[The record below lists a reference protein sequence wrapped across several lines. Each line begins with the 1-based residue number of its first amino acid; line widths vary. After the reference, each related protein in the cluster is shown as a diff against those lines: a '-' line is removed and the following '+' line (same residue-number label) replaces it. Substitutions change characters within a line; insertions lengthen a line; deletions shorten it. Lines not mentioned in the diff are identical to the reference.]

1 MAYNRAPKQWIL
13 TKSETITSF
22 EAWKQNLSYTLSLD
36 PLFAGFLLEGVTWA
50 KKSKTNPTRGFT
62 DDTDDVPKETRLTAA
77 QKANHLELLLGQI
90 ANYAPVIARN
100 TIVRNSTSLE
110 SVWQALRQHYG
121 FQITGSHFLDL
132 ADVKLGCDE
141 RPEDLFQRLTAFV
154 DDNLLKQDG
163 GLSHHGEKADT
174 DEEVSPIVENMIV
187 LMWLQ
192 AIHPKLPKLV
202 KQRYGTELRCR
213 TLASVKPEISLAM
226 DSLVE
231 ELQCSEDMKI
241 MRAVPHTFNRM
252 KSNPPPK
259 RIPQRTTGKTCPLCR
274 EAGRPSGHFLSTCK
288 FLPASDKR
296 YFARAR
302 LIMGPD
308 EYLEEAE
315 EDIEAEEDDQDPV
328 QNKLVNINKSPELY
342 VFHGAYPL
350 RLTLDSGAESN
361 MISSTVARYIKVK
374 VVPSRH
380 KAVQADGLTPLR
392 VAGETHTVVTRGDI
406 TMQLDALVIDDLDVD
421 VLGGMPF
428 MKNNDVSLH
437 PGRNEIVVKDSVIK
451 YGHPRP
457 RVTLPNIR
465 RTQVDLIR
473 APGKASVYPGEYIEL
488 AIPPE
493 FADSEL
499 IMEPRDDTNQDHKWL
514 TPSVVRAVDN
524 KIRLINEST
533 ELLTIRKHSHVCQ
546 VTPVT
551 EDIAPQEETSSF
563 PKLHHTSNIDSVR
576 VDPDKQLPLH
586 ARTMLKSCTE
596 KYEDVFRSDIPGYN
610 GAAGPCEAIVNMGPN
625 KPPQRKGRMP
635 LYPRQRLEELQS
647 KFDEL
652 EAQGV
657 FSRPQEI
664 GISVEYVN
672 PSFLVHKPSG
682 GFRLVTAFADVGK
695 YCKPQPSMMPN
706 VDETLRTIAKWD
718 MIVTTDLTKAFYQ
731 IPLSRDS
738 MAYCGVVTP
747 FRGLRVYTRCA
758 MGMPGSETA
767 LEELL
772 SLVLGPLIQEGV
784 VCKLADDLY
793 CAGKDYKDLVH
804 NWSRLLDA
812 LHKCNLRL
820 SAAKTIIAPASTTIL
835 GWVWKNGTITASPH
849 KLSALASCK
858 PPETVKSLRSFI
870 GAYKALSRV
879 LPNCASLISHLEGA
893 TSGLKSSDKIT
904 WTEALHDYFR
914 VAQSSI
920 SSNKAIT
927 LPDLMTLCGL
937 LLMELSNAMVLAP
950 LYMSLEM
957 IRHYWLDSTV
967 LN

>member
-1 MAYNRAPKQWIL
+1 
-13 TKSETITSF
+13 
-22 EAWKQNLSYTLSLD
+22 
-36 PLFAGFLLEGVTWA
+36 
-50 KKSKTNPTRGFT
+50 
-62 DDTDDVPKETRLTAA
+62 
-77 QKANHLELLLGQI
+77 
-90 ANYAPVIARN
+90 
-100 TIVRNSTSLE
+100 
-110 SVWQALRQHYG
+110 
-121 FQITGSHFLDL
+121 
-132 ADVKLGCDE
+132 
-141 RPEDLFQRLTAFV
+141 
-154 DDNLLKQDG
+154 
-163 GLSHHGEKADT
+163 
-174 DEEVSPIVENMIV
+174 
-187 LMWLQ
+187 
-192 AIHPKLPKLV
+192 
-202 KQRYGTELRCR
+202 
-213 TLASVKPEISLAM
+213 
-226 DSLVE
+226 
-231 ELQCSEDMKI
+231 
-241 MRAVPHTFNRM
+241 
-252 KSNPPPK
+252 
-259 RIPQRTTGKTCPLCR
+259 
-274 EAGRPSGHFLSTCK
+274 
-288 FLPASDKR
+288 
-296 YFARAR
+296 
-302 LIMGPD
+302 MGPD

-315 EDIEAEEDDQDPV
+315 EDIETEEDDQDPV
-328 QNKLVNINKSPELY
+328 QNKLVNIKKSPELY
-342 VFHGAYPL
+342 VFHGTYPL

-361 MISSTVARYIKVK
+361 MISSTVARYIKTK

-380 KAVQADGLTPLR
+380 KAVQADGSTPLR
-392 VAGETHTVVTRGDI
+392 VAGETHTCVTRGDI

-421 VLGGMPF
+421 VLAGMLF
-428 MKNNDVSLH
+428 MKNNDISLH
-437 PGRNEIVVKDSVIK
+437 PGRNEIVVKDNVIK

-465 RTQVDLIR
+465 RTQVDLIQ
-473 APGKASVYPGEYIEL
+473 APGKASGYPGEYIEL
-488 AIPPE
+488 VIPPE

-499 IMEPRDDTNQDHKWL
+499 IMEPREDTNQDYKWL
-514 TPSVVRAVDN
+514 TPSVVRVVDN
-524 KIRLINEST
+524 KIRLINESV
-533 ELLTIRKHSHVCQ
+533 ELLTVKKHSHVCQ

-563 PKLHHTSNIDSVR
+563 PKLHHTSNVDSIS

-610 GAAGPCEAIVNMGPN
+610 GPCEAIVNMGPN
-625 KPPQRKGRMP
+625 KTPQRKGRMP
-635 LYPRQRLEELQS
+635 LYPCQQLEELQS

-664 GISVEYVN
+664 GINVEYVN

-706 VDETLRTIAKWD
+706 VDETLRTIANYKWD

-758 MGMPGSETA
+758 MGMPGSQTA
-767 LEELL
+767 VEELL

-793 CAGKDYKDLVH
+793 CGGEDYKDLVH

-835 GWVWKNGTITASPH
+835 GWIWKNGTITASPH

-879 LPNCASLISHLEGA
+879 LPNCASLISQLEGA

-904 WTEALHDYFR
+904 WTETLHDYFKD
-914 VAQSSI
+914 AQPSLST
-920 SSNKAIT
+920 NKAIK
-927 LPDLMTLCGL
+927 LPRL
-937 LLMELSNAMVLAP
+937 
-950 LYMSLEM
+950 
-957 IRHYWLDSTV
+957 
-967 LN
+967 